1 MALLLQQSTCAS
13 LAARPR
19 QDGSCRPQVC
29 ENIVIPNT
37 RLREDAEEMFD
48 MNWVEYVRRD
58 SEASDADTRR
68 RAACELTRALTDKFP
83 QEVRAE

>member
-1 MALLLQQSTCAS
+1 M
-13 LAARPR
+13 
-19 QDGSCRPQVC
+19 
-29 ENIVIPNT
+29 IPNT

-68 RAACELTRALTDKFP
+68 RAACDLTRALTDKFP
-83 QEVRAE
+83 QEVRSVKTSSSAFVALASTTN